1 MKGYEMAATPVRP
14 RAAAAVLRNHNQEIL
29 MVKHRWRDGSTS
41 WILPGGALLPQERP
55 EEAAVRE
62 LEEETYLKGKVL
74 RFLFTLPY
82 KLQSPLGAVGTSTVF
97 LVEVDADAQIAL
109 GSDPEEVEVEEE
121 HKMLRDVA
129 WFSIEE
135 MASHPE
141 VQRVIELLHLTL
153 PGSSDAQE
161 K

>member
-1 MKGYEMAATPVRP
+1 MKGYEMVAIPARP

-62 LEEETYLKGKVL
+62 LEEETGLKGKVL

-82 KLQSPLGAVGTSTVF
+82 ELQSPLGAIGMSTVF
-97 LVEVDADAQIAL
+97 LVEVDAYAEIAL
-109 GSDPEEVEVEEE
+109 GYDPEEVEVEEE
-121 HKMLRDVA
+121 YKMLQDVA
-129 WFSIEE
+129 WFSIEA

-141 VQRVIELLHLTL
+141 VQRVIVLLHLIL
-153 PGSSDAQE
+153 PGLSDAQE

>member
-1 MKGYEMAATPVRP
+1 MKGCKMATIPTRP

-41 WILPGGALLPQERP
+41 WILPGGALLPQEKP

-62 LEEETYLKGKVL
+62 LEEETGLKGKVL

-82 KLQSPLGAVGTSTVF
+82 ELQSPLGAIGTSTVF
-97 LVEVDADAQIAL
+97 LVEVDAHAQIVL
-109 GSDPEEVEVEEE
+109 GCDPEEVEVEEE
-121 HKMLRDVA
+121 YKMLRDVA
-129 WFSIEE
+129 WRSIGD

-153 PGSSDAQE
+153 PDFSD